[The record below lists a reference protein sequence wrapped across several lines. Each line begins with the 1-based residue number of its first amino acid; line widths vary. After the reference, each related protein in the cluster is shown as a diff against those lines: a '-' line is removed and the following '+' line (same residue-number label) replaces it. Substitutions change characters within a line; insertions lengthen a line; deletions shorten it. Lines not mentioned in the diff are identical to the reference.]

1 MTILNSDLYPD
12 RAIRPFMFKAQHS
25 SSSGAEEVFVDEE
38 TQEEIQ
44 GETSRRYFFI
54 PWSGINYSHRNFY
67 NFAMTVIS

>member
-1 MTILNSDLYPD
+1 MDENIENSGEESDNDSILNSDLYPD

-44 GETSRRYFFI
+44 GRRNVKALFF
-54 PWSGINYSHRNFY
+54 YSLKRY
-67 NFAMTVIS
+67 